1 MRKSRAYAPSAMV
14 LAGLAC
20 AFAGAVLL
28 VLLMGAGIYR
38 SAAASSDAAY
48 SERVCTAYIAEK
60 LRHGDEAGG
69 VLLGEFDGR
78 EALFLE
84 SVQNG
89 VYYTDII
96 YSHDGWLW
104 ELFCE
109 KGADFSRED
118 GVKIID
124 VRSVRISE
132 TAPGFFSIE
141 AVGPDGAVSRRDV
154 HLRSGG

>member
-1 MRKSRAYAPSAMV
+1 MRKGRAYAPSALV

-20 AFAGAVLL
+20 AFAASVLL
-28 VLLMGAGIYR
+28 VLLMGAGVYR
-38 SAAASSDAAY
+38 SAAASSDAAF

-60 LRHGDEAGG
+60 LRHSDEADA
-69 VLLGEFDGR
+69 VSLGEFDGG

-84 SVQNG
+84 SGQDG
-89 VYYTDII
+89 VRYTDII

-124 VRSVRISE
+124 VRSVRVSE
-132 TAPGFFSIE
+132 TAPGFFSVE
-141 AVGPDGAVSRRDV
+141 AVGPGGAVSRRDV